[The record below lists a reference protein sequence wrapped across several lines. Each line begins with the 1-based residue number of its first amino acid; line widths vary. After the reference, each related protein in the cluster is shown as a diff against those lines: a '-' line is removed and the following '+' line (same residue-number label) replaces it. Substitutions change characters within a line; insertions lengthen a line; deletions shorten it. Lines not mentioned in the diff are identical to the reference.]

1 MAALVI
7 HTAALEFT
15 EKVKE
20 AVFIGG
26 VTAQLLH
33 SEGQMQT
40 VVSIFHFN
48 LTSNSNFNFIL
59 NVEYRPQTIKQ
70 D

>member
-7 HTAALEFT
+7 HTAALELT
-15 EKVKE
+15 EEVKE

-26 VTAQLLH
+26 VTAQLLY
-33 SEGQMQT
+33 SERQRSVDFT
-40 VVSIFHFN
+40 
-48 LTSNSNFNFIL
+48 LNSNLIFNFIQ
-59 NVEYRPQTIKQ
+59 NVEYSPQTIKQ